1 MNLQHKEITYL
12 ELPFNKCYV
21 PLINKDKKKNNLY
34 RYVTMLHIYFDF
46 NIKRGIIT
54 FNTFYIP

>member
-21 PLINKDKKKNNLY
+21 PLINKDKKNIY
-34 RYVTMLHIYFDF
+34 RYVTMLHIYFDL
-46 NIKRGIIT
+46 ILKEV
-54 FNTFYIP
+54 

>member
-34 RYVTMLHIYFDF
+34 RYVTMLHIYFDL
-46 NIKRGIIT
+46 ILKEV
-54 FNTFYIP
+54 